1 MLFYLLIH
9 FRYLLIIHIRI
20 FTITVL
26 FNLAFC
32 LVGRSVGR
40 SAKSSSHQ
48 VITSSSH
55 SFSRI
60 PCIYD
65 VPMFVDGYT
74 HGDCSDGCRDSEAE
88 CQEGKCK
95 CKAGFVDI
103 NGKCS
108 SGKVASIS

>member
-1 MLFYLLIH
+1 
-9 FRYLLIIHIRI
+9 
-20 FTITVL
+20 
-26 FNLAFC
+26 
-32 LVGRSVGR
+32 
-40 SAKSSSHQ
+40 
-48 VITSSSH
+48 
-55 SFSRI
+55 
-60 PCIYD
+60 
-65 VPMFVDGYT
+65 MFVDGYT